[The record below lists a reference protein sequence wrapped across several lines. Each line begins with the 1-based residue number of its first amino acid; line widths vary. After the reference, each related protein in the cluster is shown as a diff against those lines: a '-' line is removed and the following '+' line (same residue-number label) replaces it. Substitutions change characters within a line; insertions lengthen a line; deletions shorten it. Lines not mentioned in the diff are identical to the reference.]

1 MIFTKS
7 NKYDKDFLMENMMGP
22 NCIKILE
29 ELTSKIKLEKGMRIL
44 DLGCGKGISSIFL
57 AKEFDATVFATDL
70 WIEPT
75 ENYKRFK
82 EFKLDDKIFPIQAEA
97 HELPYAEG
105 FFDAVISVDSY
116 HYFGNKEGFLDNHI
130 SPLVKEGGILAMA
143 MPGLKEDF
151 VDCIPDELIPFWQD
165 NMNFHSITWWNKLW
179 SESESV
185 IVEKCEA
192 LNCHDEAWKDWINC
206 DNSYAIND
214 KKMMEVENGKYFNTI
229 SLIARTK

>member
-7 NKYDKDFLMENMMGP
+7 NKYDKEFLMKNMMGP

-57 AKEFDATVFATDL
+57 ANEFDATVFATDL

-116 HYFGNKEGFLDNHI
+116 HYFGNKEGF
-130 SPLVKEGGILAMA
+130 
-143 MPGLKEDF
+143 
-151 VDCIPDELIPFWQD
+151 
-165 NMNFHSITWWNKLW
+165 
-179 SESESV
+179 
-185 IVEKCEA
+185 
-192 LNCHDEAWKDWINC
+192 WIII
-206 DNSYAIND
+206 YH
-214 KKMMEVENGKYFNTI
+214 
-229 SLIARTK
+229 LL

>member
-7 NKYDKDFLMENMMGP
+7 NKYDKDFLMKNMMGP

-97 HELPYAEG
+97 HELPYAE
-105 FFDAVISVDSY
+105 V
-116 HYFGNKEGFLDNHI
+116 
-130 SPLVKEGGILAMA
+130 
-143 MPGLKEDF
+143 
-151 VDCIPDELIPFWQD
+151 
-165 NMNFHSITWWNKLW
+165 
-179 SESESV
+179 
-185 IVEKCEA
+185 
-192 LNCHDEAWKDWINC
+192 
-206 DNSYAIND
+206 
-214 KKMMEVENGKYFNTI
+214 
-229 SLIARTK
+229 SLMR